1 LSFLPDIYQ
10 AQSTGM
16 SRRDERA
23 LARQMGSSALELLAV
38 DRTRLVERAKIR
50 ALGDIGSDAVDE
62 VVRVADAVAICAE
75 RNPFGTQLAAK
86 LAIDFERTM
95 ERRIERASERLG

>member
-1 LSFLPDIYQ
+1 MSYLPDIYQ
-10 AQSTGM
+10 TQGSGL
-16 SRRDERA
+16 SRKEERA
-23 LARQMGSSALELLAV
+23 LVRQMGSSALELLAV
-38 DRTRLVERAKIR
+38 DRTRVVERAKVR
-50 ALGDIGSDAVDE
+50 ALGDIGVDAVDE

-75 RNPFGTQLAAK
+75 RNPFGAQLAAK